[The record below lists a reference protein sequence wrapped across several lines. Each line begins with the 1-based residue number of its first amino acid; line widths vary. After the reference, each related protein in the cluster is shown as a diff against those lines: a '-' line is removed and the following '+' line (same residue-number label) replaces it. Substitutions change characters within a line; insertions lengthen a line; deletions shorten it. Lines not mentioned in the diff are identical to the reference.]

1 MIRYRIKRL
10 YLRLFAIAL
19 GSAFT
24 CSVGWVPT
32 AWAQGA
38 TAQLIRIF
46 EDPDDF
52 YSQEFFNGVN
62 PKFSGWAFPPGAH
75 TLLPEEGGKAA
86 LVEPPTIGGEVTRT
100 ELPIPDPINT
110 AFDSEAKGAK
120 GAGMFRLF
128 FLDGFELI
136 AVKLSAKDIPEPA
149 TIRRFDLRPL
159 GLTDPQGMTFGA
171 ESLFIL
177 DGAGPRIVRIRA
189 ATGRNFDGPSAAT
202 AGRISEIPLP
212 PELGDVRGLAF
223 TPVKG
228 GILFVLS
235 PSAQMLSGFNL
246 TGELVAAVKL
256 PGFQTEPQAV
266 QGIVFAPTL
275 DLSDDPSVFALYI
288 VSSGPFRGVSEWS
301 LGGGL
306 DVR

>member
-1 MIRYRIKRL
+1 MIRYKIKK
-10 YLRLFAIAL
+10 LFLQLLATAIGYTLICVA
-19 GSAFT
+19 
-24 CSVGWVPT
+24 GWVPT

-52 YSQEFFNGVN
+52 FTQEFFNGVN
-62 PKFSGWAFPPGAH
+62 PKLSGLAFPPGGH
-75 TLLPEEGGKAA
+75 TVQPAEGGKVV
-86 LVEPPTIGGEVTRT
+86 LVEPKIGAEVTRT

-110 AFDSEAKGAK
+110 AFDSEAKGQK

-136 AVKLSAKDIPEPA
+136 AVKLSARDVPELA

-159 GLTDPQGMTFGA
+159 GKIDPQGMTFGA

-189 ATGRNFDGPSAAT
+189 ATGRDFDGSRAAT
-202 AGRISEIPLP
+202 AGQISEIPLLP
-212 PELGDVRGLAF
+212 DLGDVRGLAF
-223 TPVKG
+223 TPAKG

-246 TGELVAAVKL
+246 AGEMVAAVKL
-256 PGFQTEPQAV
+256 SGFQTEPQAV

-275 DLSDDPSVFALYI
+275 DLSDPPSASALYI
-288 VSSGPFRGVSEWS
+288 ASSGPFRGVSEWS

-306 DVR
+306 DAR